1 MLIILYGAK
10 LAQIFKS
17 VSVSYQSSLVLSNT
31 LLSLLY
37 TNTRTALI
45 TSAAANPL
53 VMEQTLTLTL
63 HLRSQGY

>member
-17 VSVSYQSSLVLSNT
+17 VSVSYQGSLI
-31 LLSLLY
+31 LSLLY
-37 TNTRTALI
+37 TKTRTALI